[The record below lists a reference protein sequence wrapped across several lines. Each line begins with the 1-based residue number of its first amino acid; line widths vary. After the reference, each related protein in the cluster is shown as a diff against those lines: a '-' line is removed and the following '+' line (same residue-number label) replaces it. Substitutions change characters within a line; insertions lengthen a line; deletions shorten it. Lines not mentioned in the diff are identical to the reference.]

1 MGVRPGRSPVGLASV
16 LAALAAWE
24 LAARLAP
31 VPTQLFPPF
40 SGVVRALIDLTASG
54 ELPLHYVRTLARV
67 VIGFGLGSTLGVAV
81 GAAAAYHRLTYGAA
95 YPLIGLLYAVPAVA
109 WIPLFMLWVGLGE
122 ALPVTVVFMCSF
134 PPTAYATLTGARS
147 VDAEMIRVARTL
159 GAEGLTL
166 LREVVLPQA
175 LPHILSGLKVEAGM
189 AWRTCFVTEMVAMS
203 SGLGLLAMEAQ
214 SVLRVDQILAVV
226 LVLAASNYAFSW
238 AFERLEL
245 SILRRRGA
253 G

>member
-1 MGVRPGRSPVGLASV
+1 MRLSRSPAGLASV

-24 LAARLAP
+24 LAARYAP

-40 SGVVRALIDLTASG
+40 SGVVRALIELAASG

-81 GAAAAYHRLTYGAA
+81 GAASAYHRLTYGGV

-122 ALPVTVVFMCSF
+122 ALPVAVVFMCSF

-147 VDAEMIRVARTL
+147 VDVEMIRVAKTL
-159 GAEGLTL
+159 GAEGFVLV
-166 LREVVLPQA
+166 REVVLPQA

-245 SILRRRGA
+245 SILQRRGA